1 MSLSQEPVFSELKTN
16 FVCTSKDITNEPYCG
31 KSGRHAPNGKGIS
44 TTNGAGPHNLQL
56 FVLAPDLTVLHCL
69 PGYWAPQDLKHELAF
84 AEDLYKVWQNPKLTR
99 GQKNQM
105 FKQMQLA
112 HVNEHPA
119 DMKRRSRM
127 QGFDQKYEAKNR
139 PYQSD
144 TVKNP
149 QLAVQALAQNDNRL
163 LQQAFKTTDQIA
175 HERMAQ
181 RPFVPYSQFD
191 VAVYTDYGKQRYE
204 KNEDFRDMSGQLV
217 LNPKTG
223 EAIPPGQR
231 KMQMQKRSNGVQNF
245 QGGRMRR
252 MRQNIISNGSF

>member
-1 MSLSQEPVFSELKTN
+1 VSLSQEPVFSELKN
-16 FVCTSKDITNEPYCG
+16 KFVCTSKDITNEPYCG
-31 KSGRHAPNGKGIS
+31 KSGRHAPTGKGIS

-56 FVLAPDLTVLHCL
+56 FVLAPDGTVLHCL
-69 PGYWAPQDLKHELAF
+69 PGYWAPQDLVHELKL
-84 AEDLYKVWQNPKLTR
+84 AEDLFTVWKNPQLSR

-105 FKQMQLA
+105 FKQMQLS
-112 HVNEHPA
+112 HLNEHPT
-119 DMKRRSRM
+119 DMVRRSRM
-127 QGFDQKYEAKNR
+127 QGFDQKFEAKNR

-149 QLAVQALAQNDNRL
+149 QLAVQALAQNNNKL
-163 LQQAFKTTDQIA
+163 LAQAFKTTDQIA

-217 LNPKTG
+217 MNPKTG

-231 KMQMQKRSNGVQNF
+231 KMQKRSGVQNF

-252 MRQNIISNGSF
+252 MRNNMLSNGSL